1 LAIEPVAAMVAPM
14 QNPDDDL
21 IALGRLFDEAAL
33 IARAMID
40 AIPPDVSV
48 QAEQAAIEAASGP
61 PAMLA
66 GKIAAMP
73 ARTPEGV
80 AVKARAAAW
89 LDGLAEG
96 A

>member
-1 LAIEPVAAMVAPM
+1 MVAAM

-33 IARAMID
+33 IARAMIE
-40 AIPPDVSV
+40 AIPATASLP
-48 QAEQAAIEAASGP
+48 AEQAAIEAASGP

-73 ARTPEGV
+73 ARTPEGE

-89 LDGLAEG
+89 LNG